1 MKKKVAWRS
10 QRFSC
15 LPFPAPDVDGARVAH
30 SLSLGGNAYLAQQV
44 HKWIIAL
51 SIPQEGRLK
60 PWGRRGFCKTVKVSA
75 RQGVF
80 LFFPRCLH
88 ALVPHKVWF
97 SLAAFSHTDDLV
109 LLSTAEAW
117 RVCALTG
124 RGWEATEKLN
134 FESAVATLR
143 NEGVISSALWKRPWR
158 EMSPAEAAC
167 CFLLTQG
174 IQINSGSSIQSPG
187 TSPISSWAKPGP
199 SLCPLMGSE
208 NSSALAG
215 TDYSW
220 NFLHY
225 LRTSR
230 AATLGLMLPLL
241 HPGNLFPFSLRDQ
254 RNWSRPTL

>member
-124 RGWEATEKLN
+124 RGWEATEKSWIWNQQLLLW
-134 FESAVATLR
+134 EMRGWSHPPSGRDPGGRWVLQRLPVASCWHR
-143 NEGVISSALWKRPWR
+143 
-158 EMSPAEAAC
+158 
-167 CFLLTQG
+167 
-174 IQINSGSSIQSPG
+174 GS
-187 TSPISSWAKPGP
+187 
-199 SLCPLMGSE
+199 
-208 NSSALAG
+208 
-215 TDYSW
+215 
-220 NFLHY
+220 
-225 LRTSR
+225 R
-230 AATLGLMLPLL
+230 
-241 HPGNLFPFSLRDQ
+241 
-254 RNWSRPTL
+254 